1 MDDGYQPAAR
11 TWRRKFRDA
20 FRGAW
25 LALRGQRSMRV
36 HVVAAAGVVLAGWL
50 LDVRAW
56 QACVLS
62 LCITLVLVVEL
73 LNTAL
78 ERLAKAVARGQNE
91 HVRDALDVSSA
102 AVLAAAGGAVVVGIV
117 VLLF

>member
-1 MDDGYQPAAR
+1 
-11 TWRRKFRDA
+11 
-20 FRGAW
+20 
-25 LALRGQRSMRV
+25 MRV